1 MNSKELIDWIEEVIH
16 VEKWTD
22 DERLGFIQ
30 RVIGNNWESPF
41 LVNCEPCGGTGED
54 GSNAYPEPCKECWG
68 RGKVDK
74 PDEPEVKEM
83 DGVS

>member
-1 MNSKELIDWIEEVIH
+1 MDSKELIDWIEEVIH
-16 VEKWTD
+16 EENVTD

-30 RVIGNNWESPF
+30 RVINNNWTSPF
-41 LVNCEPCGGTGED
+41 LVMCEPCGGTGEA
-54 GSNAYPEPCKECWG
+54 GSNAYPIPCVECWG
-68 RGKVDK
+68 RGKVDR